1 MSISLT
7 SFASGSICTG
17 YTWSVEDIDEL
28 ASHIAVVAVGQA
40 DHLSEI
46 LANAGIKYSTT
57 ESTTDSWAVQ
67 SALELL
73 TASPT
78 DPYHRDGWIFQVMS
92 WIAAYR
98 GSPNAIIR
106 APHMIKAHKGFD
118 GIQVEIADLTFAI
131 NAVVIF
137 EDKATENPRSVIRDD
152 VWPDFRG
159 LESGKEQNVL
169 VAEVTTLL
177 KGAGH
182 SGAVKAVKDI
192 IWRDN
197 KHYRL
202 SITIGQTHSSP
213 EGWARLFADYE
224 DVAPGDL
231 ARRRAETWTVDN
243 LRPWLHDLAERA
255 KAKIQSMGV

>member
-1 MSISLT
+1 MSIFLT
-7 SFASGSICTG
+7 SFSSGTICQG
-17 YTWSVEDIDEL
+17 YTWSIEDIDEL
-28 ASHIAVVAVGQA
+28 ATHIALVAVGQA

-46 LANAGIKYSTT
+46 LVGAGLQDPAA
-57 ESTTDSWAVQ
+57 DSCAVQ
-67 SALELL
+67 GALELL
-73 TASPT
+73 TANPS

-92 WIAAYR
+92 WIAACR
-98 GSPNAIIR
+98 GSPGAIIR
-106 APHMIKAHKGFD
+106 TPHMIKAHKGFD
-118 GIQVEIADLTFAI
+118 GIQVEIADNKHAV

-137 EDKATENPRSVIRDD
+137 EDKATENPRTVIRND

-159 LESGKEQNVL
+159 IEQGKQQNVL

-182 SGAVKAVKDI
+182 SGAAAAVKDI
-192 IWRDN
+192 IWSGA

-202 SITIGQTHSSP
+202 SITIGQNHSTP
-213 EGWARLFADYE
+213 EGLARLFADYE

-231 ARRRAETWTVDN
+231 ARRRAETWTVEN

-255 KAKIQSMGV
+255 KVKAQNMGPGNV